1 MKSNESK
8 NHCFE
13 YIYEFFEIALS
24 KEDADKKSEK
34 TKNSAVKLVKDM
46 LPKKS
51 RKSDKRTSDAS
62 KKQDTGFRSAENPQT
77 ENPQAEKQAQ
87 INTKEK
93 ISKNKKFSD
102 IESIRPSAPQENSQ
116 KVFNKAN
123 VEKSEDER
131 LMDKYRREYEI
142 YTNIVKQNICF
153 GELAEWLDESSEE
166 DEDGYQEAEEIV
178 SATILLS

>member
-1 MKSNESK
+1 MTKSELTKLGYLVRTQLKSNESK

-34 TKNSAVKLVKDM
+34 TRKSAVKLVKDL

-93 ISKNKKFSD
+93 ITKNKKFSY
-102 IESIRPSAPQENSQ
+102 IESICPSAPQDVLPLRRKNL
-116 KVFNKAN
+116 
-123 VEKSEDER
+123 EKFSTKRMLKNRKTKD
-131 LMDKYRREYEI
+131 
-142 YTNIVKQNICF
+142 
-153 GELAEWLDESSEE
+153 
-166 DEDGYQEAEEIV
+166 
-178 SATILLS
+178 